1 MENQELNFEQALAKL
16 EQTVGFME
24 RGDMNLDDS
33 IKAFEE
39 GSRLVGFCN
48 KRLNEAEKKIEVLL
62 KKGSQQ
68 DWVECGTK
76 PNGQVD
82 IPSKAPAKQ
91 APAAPAPQQR
101 QAPEPTDEWPNSDES
116 LF

>member
-1 MENQELNFEQALAKL
+1 MENQELNFEQALARL
-16 EQTVGFME
+16 EQTVNLME

-62 KKGSQQ
+62 KKGNEQ

-76 PNGQVD
+76 ENGQVD
-82 IPSKAPAKQ
+82 IPSKAPAAPAK
-91 APAAPAPQQR
+91 PAAP
-101 QAPEPTDEWPNSDES
+101 QAPVDEWPNSDES